1 VAEAGDVTMDVALLE
16 SLDRDECLTLLAT
29 VPVGRVAITDQAMPA
44 ILPVNFL
51 VDGSDVIIRSVRG
64 SKLAAATRE
73 AVVAFEADTFDP
85 DERTGW
91 SVLVVGVASHVT
103 ARAEIDRLSRLGLQ
117 PYLDGAA
124 SHYIRIPAAHIS
136 GRRLHPPPPLPPIKE
151 KSSLVDLQEQR

>member
-1 VAEAGDVTMDVALLE
+1 MEVALLE

-44 ILPVNFL
+44 IVPVNFL

-64 SKLAAATRE
+64 SKLAAATRG

-103 ARAEIDRLSRLGLQ
+103 ERAEVDRLSTLGLQ

-124 SHYIRIPAAHIS
+124 SHYIRIPAAQIS
-136 GRRLHPPPPLPPIKE
+136 GRRLQPAADPA
-151 KSSLVDLQEQR
+151 

>member
-1 VAEAGDVTMDVALLE
+1 MEVALLE

-44 ILPVNFL
+44 IVPVNFL

-64 SKLAAATRE
+64 SKLAAATRG

-103 ARAEIDRLSRLGLQ
+103 ERAEVERLSTLGLQ

-124 SHYIRIPAAHIS
+124 SHYIRIPAAQIS
-136 GRRLHPPPPLPPIKE
+136 GRRLQPAADPA
-151 KSSLVDLQEQR
+151 

>member
-1 VAEAGDVTMDVALLE
+1 MEVALLE

-44 ILPVNFL
+44 IVPVNFL

-64 SKLAAATRE
+64 SKLAAATRG

-103 ARAEIDRLSRLGLQ
+103 ERAEVDRLSTLGLQ
-117 PYLDGAA
+117 PYLDAAA
-124 SHYIRIPAAHIS
+124 SHYIRIPAAQIS
-136 GRRLHPPPPLPPIKE
+136 GRRLQPAADPA
-151 KSSLVDLQEQR
+151 